1 MLPTRELS
9 ALLSLIDDPDEEV
22 YQTVHARLMSF
33 GTPVIPQLETH
44 WENTYNESVQGRI
57 EMVIHRIHFS
67 ELKKEFLIW
76 AQDDSSLLHGALL
89 VAKYQYPE
97 IQSLKALQEIERMR
111 RNLWLEMNN
120 FITPIEQVKIVES
133 ILYKYYNLLGG
144 EIDHKLVDDFMIH
157 KVIERK
163 KGNTFTNGILY
174 LILAEMLDIPV
185 KAIKIPQ
192 QYILGYFSHA
202 ALFNK
207 SYEIGLAKDQIKF
220 FVDPHSG
227 IAFSHKDLD
236 QYFSKIN
243 QEVKNGYFKP
253 LDNKAIIQMLLQELS
268 CCFSSPENKYKKED
282 IAEIISII
290 TKYPKHEPLDEQ

>member
-1 MLPTRELS
+1 MIPTREIT
-9 ALLSLIDDPDEEV
+9 ALLTLIDDPDEEV

-33 GTPVIPQLETH
+33 GTPVIPELESL
-44 WENTYNESVQGRI
+44 WENTYNESVQERI
-57 EMVIHRIHFS
+57 EMVIHRIHFG
-67 ELKKEFLIW
+67 ELKKEFELW
-76 AQDDSSLLHGALL
+76 TKQESSLLHGAML

-133 ILYKYYNLLGG
+133 ILYNYYKLQGG
-144 EIDHKLVDDFMIH
+144 EVNHKQVDDFMIH

-163 KGNTFTNGILY
+163 KGNTLTNGILY

-185 KAIKIPQ
+185 KAIKVPR
-192 QYILGYFSHA
+192 QYILGYFSHS

-207 SYEIGLAKDQIKF
+207 SYETGEAKDKIKF
-220 FVDPHSG
+220 FVDPNAG

-236 QYFSKIN
+236 QYFSRIH
-243 QEVKNGYFKP
+243 QESKNDYFKP
-253 LDNKAIIQMLLQELS
+253 LDNKAIIRMLLQELS
-268 CCFSSPENKYKKED
+268 SCFPGLKNKYKKVD
-282 IAEIISII
+282 ISELIQLID
-290 TKYPKHEPLDEQ
+290 TPKLELPDAL